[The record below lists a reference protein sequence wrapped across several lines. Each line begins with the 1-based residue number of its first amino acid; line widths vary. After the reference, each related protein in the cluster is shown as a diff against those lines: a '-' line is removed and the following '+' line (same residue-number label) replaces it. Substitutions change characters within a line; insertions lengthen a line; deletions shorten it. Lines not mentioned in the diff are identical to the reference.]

1 LAWIERWSTIPLVTP
16 TAASGKCR
24 TRKEIDWKL
33 KNEKQTVKF
42 EGRRPRHFRAWANL
56 AVVFEVDKRE

>member
-1 LAWIERWSTIPLVTP
+1 MVTP